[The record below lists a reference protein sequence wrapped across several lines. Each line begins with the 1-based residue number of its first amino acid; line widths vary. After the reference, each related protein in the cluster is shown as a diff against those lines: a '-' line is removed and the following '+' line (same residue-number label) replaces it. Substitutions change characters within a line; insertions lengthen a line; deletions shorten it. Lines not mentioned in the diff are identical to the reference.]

1 MHGFPFFSHNQYIL
15 EPLLLAGAHL
25 GSVNY
30 VMDGVPLMA
39 LLAARC
45 SPVGGCCFAG
55 KRRNFAVFVVV
66 PILGVIM
73 LDAWFLLAELNYVAT
88 MQVCRLAEP
97 LKRHLTVE

>member
-45 SPVGGCCFAG
+45 SPVG
-55 KRRNFAVFVVV
+55 VVV
-66 PILGVIM
+66 
-73 LDAWFLLAELNYVAT
+73 LLVSDETL
-88 MQVCRLAEP
+88 P
-97 LKRHLTVE
+97 FS